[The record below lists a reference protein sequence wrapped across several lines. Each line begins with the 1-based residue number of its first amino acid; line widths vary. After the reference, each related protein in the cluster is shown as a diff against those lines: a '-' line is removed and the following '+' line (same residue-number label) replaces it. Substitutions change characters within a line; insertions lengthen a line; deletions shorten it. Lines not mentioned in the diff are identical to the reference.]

1 MQNESGKTN
10 KINEGLWRKIAVIAG
25 IFSFVIC
32 ILLIANY
39 IQIKKAD
46 PVNMKVIN
54 ALVDRLNQ
62 NPSDNQLRDEIRTLD
77 LLSRKAYFTNQWQ
90 IRTGGYLMLFGIAL
104 MVIALQVISLSKK
117 KEALLPTQLAE
128 NTALSDKN
136 AQKWVIICG
145 ISLLSL
151 ALLFAFLSQ
160 NELKKKFADA
170 AVSANNTSEAEVK
183 ESNTPESTG
192 SVAVSDSLSLGANQG
207 VQNNPENTKT
217 AIDSSK
223 TAAVTDSKDNF
234 PTFRGQ
240 GGYGIA
246 RQKNIPVK
254 WNGKIGENVLWKLA
268 LPLAGANSPVIWGN
282 KLFLTGA
289 SGAKREVYCIDTN
302 TGKLLWTVPVEKIA
316 GSPGQSPKV
325 SGETGFSA
333 PTAATDGKAV
343 YAIFANGDMVA
354 IDMNGKQL
362 WGQNLGDAQNH
373 YGHSSSLMMYKDLV
387 IVQYDQRNAPKL
399 MALSAATGKTV
410 WTTIRKVKISWASP
424 IIVNTGKRTEIIVA
438 AEPYVASYNPANGE
452 ELWKVDCISGEVG
465 PSLAYANGM
474 VFSVNDYSKL
484 SAIKL
489 GDQPKVLWENT
500 DFLSDVPSP
509 VATEKYLFLVTS
521 YGTMVC
527 YDTQTGNKYW
537 EKEFNNSVYS
547 SPIIAEGKVFLLDRT
562 GLMHIFKADK
572 EFVSLGEL
580 ALGEKTVSTPAF
592 SNGRIYLRGDK
603 NLYCIGK

>member
-1 MQNESGKTN
+1 MQNESEKTN

-32 ILLIANY
+32 ILLVANY

-62 NPSDNQLRDEIRTLD
+62 NPSDSQLRDEIRTLD

-117 KEALLPTQLAE
+117 KEAILPTQVAE

-136 AQKWVIICG
+136 AQKWVIISG

-170 AVSANNTSEAEVK
+170 AIAANSQTESEGGTKDLNASESASSVADTS
-183 ESNTPESTG
+183 STG
-192 SVAVSDSLSLGANQG
+192 VDNGVPNQG
-207 VQNNPENTKT
+207 ENPKSGVDSTKAT
-217 AIDSSK
+217 
-223 TAAVTDSKDNF
+223 AVTDSKDNF

-254 WNGKIGENVLWKLA
+254 WNGKTGENVLWKLT
-268 LPLAGANSPVIWGN
+268 LPLSGANSPVIWGD

-289 SGAKREVYCIDTN
+289 SATKREVYCIDRN
-302 TGKLLWTVPVEKIA
+302 TGKLVWTVPVEKIA

-343 YAIFANGDMVA
+343 YAVFANGDMVA

-410 WTTIRKVKISWASP
+410 WSTARKVKISWASP
-424 IIVNTGKRTEIIVA
+424 IIVNTGKRSEIIVV
-438 AEPYVASYNPANGE
+438 AEPYVASYNPSNGE
-452 ELWKVDCISGEVG
+452 ELWKIDCISGEVG

-509 VATEKYLFLVTS
+509 VATDKCLFLTTS
-521 YGTMVC
+521 YGTVVC
-527 YDTQTGNKYW
+527 YDTQTGNKNW

-547 SPIIAEGKVFLLDRT
+547 SPVIAEGKVYLLDRT

-572 EFVSLGEL
+572 EFLSLGEP

-592 SNGRIYLRGDK
+592 SNGRIYLRGEK